1 MDENRLDK
9 EIDAAWDLAS
19 DSMSA
24 YTLPWATKS
33 FKRDTANL
41 VKKWVKQSARDM
53 ARDLAKKKAIQK
65 IWKLWAKM
73 WAKHLAWLAPA
84 ATWIWAVAVPL
95 LEWGMVIS
103 DAYDLYDSI
112 TDKDF
117 REWVKYLAEDTVN
130 WVGNTVKWVGN
141 FVKNNPK
148 EAAAA
153 AIAPLPY
160 AAYKFVKNRLNKSKA
175 QPIAQLADG
184 RIKYS
189 DWSIR

>member
-1 MDENRLDK
+1 MKSRLDK
-9 EIDAAWDLAS
+9 KTDAAWDLVGNG
-19 DSMSA
+19 MSA
-24 YTLPWATKS
+24 YNLPWATKS
-33 FKRDTANL
+33 FKNNTTNL
-41 VKKWVKQSARDM
+41 VKKWVKQTAKDM

-73 WAKHLAWLAPA
+73 WVKHLAWLAPA
-84 ATWIWAVAVPL
+84 ATWIWAVAVPII
-95 LEWGMVIS
+95 EWWMVIS
-103 DAYDLYDSI
+103 DAYDLYKSI

-130 WVGNTVKWVGN
+130 WVGN

-153 AIAPLPY
+153 LIAPLPY
-160 AAYKFVKNRLNKSKA
+160 AAYRFVKDRLNKPKV
-175 QPIAQLADG
+175 QPVATMPDG
-184 RIKYS
+184 RTRYS

>member
-1 MDENRLDK
+1 MDESRLDK
-9 EIDAAWDLAS
+9 EIDAAQDLVI
-19 DSMSA
+19 DGVSA
-24 YTLPWATKS
+24 YNLPWAVKS
-33 FKRDTANL
+33 FKNNTTNL
-41 VKKWVKQSARDM
+41 VKKWVKQTAKDM

-84 ATWIWAVAVPL
+84 ATWIWAVAVPIVQ
-95 LEWGMVIS
+95 WGMVIS
-103 DAYDLYDSI
+103 DIYDLYDSI

-184 RIKYS
+184 RVKYS